1 MASVE
6 KRIRD
11 GSTTWLARWRDPDGR
26 QRKRSF
32 PRKVDADRFLTTV
45 EHGILTG
52 SYVDPAAGKV
62 TFRAYA
68 EQWRAAQVHRPT
80 TMAHVETMLRRHA
93 YPVLGDRPLA
103 AIRPSEVQ
111 AWVKRLT
118 TDCDGRPALTPATV
132 GVVHGLVAAVFKSAV
147 RDRKLTG
154 SPCEGIKLPKKEPR
168 KIVPLSTEAVRAM
181 AEAVPDRYAAL
192 VILAAGT
199 GLRQGEAF
207 GLTLDRVDFLRRTL
221 TVDRQL
227 VLVPGRPPF
236 HAPPKTS
243 ASYRTV
249 PLPQVVAEMLAEH
262 IRAFPVEPEGLL
274 FTTPTG
280 DPLRRASFSATV
292 WRPAVKRAGIGPA
305 VFHELRHYYASLLIR
320 HGESVKV
327 VQARLGHATAAE
339 TLDTYSHLWPD
350 SEDRTREAVD
360 VGLGSRAPGVPR
372 EGGDRDIVAG
382 QAQ

>member
-6 KRIRD
+6 KRLRD

-32 PRKVDADRFLTTV
+32 PRKVDADRFLTSV
-45 EHGILTG
+45 EHGMLTG
-52 SYVDPAAGKV
+52 TYVDPAAGKV
-62 TFRAYA
+62 TFQDYA
-68 EQWRAAQVHRPT
+68 EQWRAGQVHRPT
-80 TMAHVETMLRRHA
+80 TTAHVETMLRRHA
-93 YPVLGDRPLA
+93 YPTLGTRPLA
-103 AIRPSEVQ
+103 SIRPSEVQ
-111 AWVKRLT
+111 AWVKRLS
-118 TDCDGRPALTPATV
+118 LTLAPATV
-132 GVVHGLVAAVFKSAV
+132 GVVHGLVAAVFKAAV
-147 RDRKLTG
+147 RDRLLTG
-154 SPCEGIKLPKKEPR
+154 SPCEGVKLPKKEPK
-168 KIVPLSTEAVRAM
+168 KIVPLSTEAVQAL
-181 AEAVPDRYAAL
+181 AEAVPERYRPL
-192 VILAAGT
+192 VVLAAGT

-207 GLTLDRVDFLRRTL
+207 GLTLDRVDFLRRTV

-227 VLVPGRPPF
+227 VLMPGRAPF

-249 PLPQVVAEMLAEH
+249 PLPQVVAEALAEH
-262 IRAFPVEPEGLL
+262 LRAFHVEPDGLL
-274 FTTPTG
+274 FTTPGG
-280 DPLRRASFSATV
+280 DALRRTSFSSTV
-292 WRPAVKRAGIGPA
+292 WRPAVKRAGLDGA

-360 VGLGSRAPGVPR
+360 VVLGSRAPGVPR
-372 EGGDRDIVAG
+372 VASLET
-382 QAQ
+382 

>member
-6 KRIRD
+6 KRVRD
-11 GSTTWLARWRDPDGR
+11 GSTTWLARWRDPEGR
-26 QRKRSF
+26 QRKRTF
-32 PRKVDADRFLTTV
+32 PRKVDADRFLTSV
-45 EHGILTG
+45 DHGMLTG
-52 SYVDPAAGKV
+52 SYIDPAAGKV
-62 TFRAYA
+62 TFRDYA
-68 EQWRAAQVHRPT
+68 EQWRAGQVHRPT
-80 TMAHVETMLRRHA
+80 TTAHVETMLRRHA

-103 AIRPSEVQ
+103 GIRPSEIQ

-118 TDCDGRPALTPATV
+118 TDSDDRRALAPATV

-147 RDRKLTG
+147 RDRKMTG

-168 KIVPLSTEAVRAM
+168 KVVPLSTEAVRAL
-181 AEAVPDRYAAL
+181 AEAVPDRYSAL
-192 VILAAGT
+192 VVLAAGT

-207 GLTLDRVDFLRRTL
+207 GLSLDRVDFLRRTL
-221 TVDRQL
+221 TVDRQI
-227 VLVPGRPPF
+227 VLVPGRAPF

-249 PLPQVVAEMLAEH
+249 PLPQVVAEALAEH
-262 IRAFPVEPEGLL
+262 LRAFPVEPGGLL
-274 FTTPTG
+274 FTTPKG
-280 DPLRRASFSATV
+280 EPLRRSAFSSSV
-292 WRPAVKRAGIGPA
+292 WRPAVKRAGLDGA

-320 HGESVKV
+320 HAESVKV

-360 VGLGSRAPGVPR
+360 VVLGACAPGVPR
-372 EGGDRDIVAG
+372 AG
-382 QAQ
+382 TADA